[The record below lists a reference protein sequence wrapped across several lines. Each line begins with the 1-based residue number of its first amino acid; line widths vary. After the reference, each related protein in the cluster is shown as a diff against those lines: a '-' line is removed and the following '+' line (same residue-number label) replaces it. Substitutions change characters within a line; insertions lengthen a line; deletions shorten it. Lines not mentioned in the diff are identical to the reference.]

1 MKKIFARTLGLL
13 LMLSLCAC
21 GKEEPEATKSLAP
34 NLFVYDDAGTTVRL
48 TDYAG
53 TPVVIN
59 FWASWCEPC
68 KVEMTAF
75 QEAYEE
81 YGDQVQFMMVNM
93 TDGEQETMA
102 SATAFLNE
110 TGFTFPVFYDT
121 SGTAALFY
129 GLQSIPATFFVDAE
143 GYVVAQANGLVA
155 KAQLVEGIQMLLSD
169 K

>member
-1 MKKIFARTLGLL
+1 MKKIFALTLALL

-21 GKEEPEATKSLAP
+21 GKEDPEATKTQAP
-34 NLFVYDDAGTTVRL
+34 NLFVYDEFENLVRL
-48 TDYAG
+48 TDYVG
-53 TPVVIN
+53 TPVVLN

-68 KVEMTAF
+68 KAEMTAF

-81 YGDQVQFMMVNM
+81 YGDKVQFMMINM

-102 SATAFLNE
+102 SAMDFLNE

-129 GLQSIPATFFVDAE
+129 GLQSIPATFFVDAQ
-143 GYVVAQANGLVA
+143 GYVVAQSSGMIA
-155 KAQLVEGIQMLLSD
+155 KAQLLEGIEMILAD

>member
-1 MKKIFARTLGLL
+1 MKKVFAFTLALL

-21 GKEEPEATKSLAP
+21 GKEEPEAPKTQAP
-34 NLFVYDDAGTTVRL
+34 NLFVYDYSGSSVRL
-48 TDYAG
+48 TDFVG

-81 YGDQVQFMMVNM
+81 YGDKVQFMMVNM

-143 GYVVAQANGLVA
+143 GYLVAQADGLVA
-155 KAQLVEGIQMLLSD
+155 KAQLVEGIEMLLPD

>member
-1 MKKIFARTLGLL
+1 MKKIFALTLALL

-21 GKEEPEATKSLAP
+21 GKEDPEATKTQAP
-34 NLFVYDDAGTTVRL
+34 NLFVYDEFENLVRL
-48 TDYAG
+48 TDYVG
-53 TPVVIN
+53 TPVVLN

-68 KVEMTAF
+68 KAEMTAF

-81 YGDQVQFMMVNM
+81 YGDKVQFMMINM

-102 SATAFLNE
+102 SAMAFLNE

-121 SGTAALFY
+121 SGTAGLFY
-129 GLQSIPATFFVDAE
+129 GLQSIPATFFVDAQ
-143 GYVVAQANGLVA
+143 GYVVAQSSGMIA
-155 KAQLVEGIQMLLSD
+155 KAQLLEGIEMILAD